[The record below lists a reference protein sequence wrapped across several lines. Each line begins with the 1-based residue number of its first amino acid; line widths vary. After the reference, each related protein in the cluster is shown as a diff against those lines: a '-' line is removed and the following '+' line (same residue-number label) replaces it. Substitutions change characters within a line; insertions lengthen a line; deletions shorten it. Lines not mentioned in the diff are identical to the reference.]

1 MNRAGILCIFV
12 FSILLS
18 SFSNGHA
25 ESTNQ
30 LSSSR
35 TILISFDG
43 AQPEVIEKLIEQR
56 KLPRD
61 GGFAELIDRGTRAR
75 GMTSVLP
82 TLTAPNHI
90 TIATGAYPA
99 RTNIPMNTFHDT
111 KGPLTVTTSGFSAAI
126 GAETLWEAAR
136 RQGRKVVTIAFA
148 GADGRGGDRRGD
160 QTLGFGVRDG
170 FSFVKFM
177 NASHFDAA
185 SADTWNLGSQ
195 PCEFKKA
202 NIGSATA
209 NQVFFQTFSLGQIF
223 VNVLVCDTVF
233 DGEELYDTAFFDLD
247 KNLSNSF
254 IARMRQGD
262 WVPFELPLLVPPD
275 AAFSDQG
282 RGKIG
287 AWVKLLAFDPDLS
300 AFNIYLG
307 DIAHN
312 VGYPQFFVD
321 DVDNA
326 LGFWPAEPDFFQLE
340 AGRIDEA
347 TYMEQLER
355 LAVYLK
361 DAMLLAIENHDPD
374 LLMGYQVQTDEAGHQ
389 FLLVDP
395 RQPTF
400 EDSAKRERY
409 AEHIEKAYQ
418 IADRNLKDIIEAADL
433 KKTNIIAVSDHGMA
447 PMHTF
452 VFPNRILRAAG
463 LVSVVVTSTGAV
475 NVDAATSQTN
485 AVTSGGAANVY
496 INLQGRE
503 PTGIVPQ
510 ERYPDLQEEIANA
523 FKAINDPVTNE
534 PVFSLVLKMP
544 EENKNLH
551 AKNGKSFFHIKENPK
566 SRGMERDFHV
576 FSEDTG
582 DVLIV
587 AAPGYN
593 LDFNAGTATETGSF
607 FQPSTFFG
615 QHGHD
620 PGLPEMKAIFYAA
633 GPDFKRRSLKEVN
646 NVDIAP
652 TIAELLGIDPP
663 ADAQGKKISSR
674 DDHSR

>member
-1 MNRAGILCIFV
+1 MNRAGILCTFV

-35 TILISFDG
+35 NILISFDG
-43 AQPEVIEKLIEQR
+43 AQPDVIEKLIEQR

-90 TIATGAYPA
+90 TIATGAYPE

-111 KGPLTVTTSGFSAAI
+111 KSPLTVTTSGFSAAI

-262 WVPFELPLLVPPD
+262 WVLL
-275 AAFSDQG
+275 
-282 RGKIG
+282 
-287 AWVKLLAFDPDLS
+287 
-300 AFNIYLG
+300 NYLC
-307 DIAHN
+307 
-312 VGYPQFFVD
+312 
-321 DVDNA
+321 
-326 LGFWPAEPDFFQLE
+326 
-340 AGRIDEA
+340 
-347 TYMEQLER
+347 
-355 LAVYLK
+355 
-361 DAMLLAIENHDPD
+361 
-374 LLMGYQVQTDEAGHQ
+374 
-389 FLLVDP
+389 
-395 RQPTF
+395 
-400 EDSAKRERY
+400 
-409 AEHIEKAYQ
+409 
-418 IADRNLKDIIEAADL
+418 
-433 KKTNIIAVSDHGMA
+433 
-447 PMHTF
+447 
-452 VFPNRILRAAG
+452 
-463 LVSVVVTSTGAV
+463 
-475 NVDAATSQTN
+475 
-485 AVTSGGAANVY
+485 
-496 INLQGRE
+496 
-503 PTGIVPQ
+503 
-510 ERYPDLQEEIANA
+510 
-523 FKAINDPVTNE
+523 
-534 PVFSLVLKMP
+534 
-544 EENKNLH
+544 
-551 AKNGKSFFHIKENPK
+551 
-566 SRGMERDFHV
+566 
-576 FSEDTG
+576 
-582 DVLIV
+582 
-587 AAPGYN
+587 
-593 LDFNAGTATETGSF
+593 
-607 FQPSTFFG
+607 
-615 QHGHD
+615 
-620 PGLPEMKAIFYAA
+620 
-633 GPDFKRRSLKEVN
+633 
-646 NVDIAP
+646 
-652 TIAELLGIDPP
+652 
-663 ADAQGKKISSR
+663 
-674 DDHSR
+674 